1 MYPYCVAL
9 QILCVF
15 MLWLPVQCYNGIPEF
30 VKRNAPVSVSSA
42 FSWALFLLCVLSYS
56 GGTSYSIFY
65 FMSIILETCLFSNE
79 KQKDGGSKQDR
90 T

>member
-42 FSWALFLLCVLSYS
+42 FSWAFHLLFIVW
-56 GGTSYSIFY
+56 F
-65 FMSIILETCLFSNE
+65 CLFVVVVE
-79 KQKDGGSKQDR
+79 GGVVLF
-90 T
+90 